1 MTFAQFIDVFLSP
14 LVLGLLAVLA
24 SFLLRRRGPRWL
36 RRLCHVL
43 IGFCVV
49 LATPLGANTLL
60 ALAEQRAP
68 AAAACESPL
77 PSTIVLLAGGIRRI
91 SADSTDVGALN
102 EASVQRTLAA
112 AALVQRT
119 PAAQLVISGGV
130 DKGKGKVAESTRMAE
145 LAATL
150 GVPRD
155 ALRTETLSQTTW
167 ENAQQVRALQ
177 PPLPARIWLVTSALH
192 MPRSLLAF
200 RAAGFT
206 PCSYPADVRAS
217 AFDGVADL
225 MPRGSAVTKSEA
237 VLHELVGEVAY
248 RWQARDRH

>member
-1 MTFAQFIDVFLSP
+1 MTFAQFVDVFLSP

-36 RRLCHVL
+36 RRLCHAL
-43 IGFCVV
+43 IGLCIV

-60 ALAEQRAP
+60 ALAEQRGQ
-68 AAAACESPL
+68 AAATCESPL
-77 PSTIVLLAGGIRRI
+77 PSTIVLLAGGIRRT
-91 SADSTDVGALN
+91 SSDPTDIGALN
-102 EASVQRTLAA
+102 EASIQRTLAA
-112 AALVQRT
+112 VALAQRT
-119 PAAQLVISGGV
+119 PAAQLVISGGL
-130 DKGKGKVAESTRMAE
+130 DKDRVAESTRMAE
-145 LAATL
+145 LAVIL

-206 PCSYPADVRAS
+206 PCSYPADLRAS

-225 MPRGSAVTKSEA
+225 VPRGSAISKSEA
-237 VLHELVGEVAY
+237 VLHELVGEIAY
-248 RWQARDRH
+248 RWQAREHQ